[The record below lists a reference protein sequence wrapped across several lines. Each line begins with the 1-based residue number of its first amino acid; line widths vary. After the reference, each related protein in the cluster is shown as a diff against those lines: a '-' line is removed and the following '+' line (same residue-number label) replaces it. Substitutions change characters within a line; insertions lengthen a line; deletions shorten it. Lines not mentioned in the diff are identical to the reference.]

1 MRTLLRA
8 TLAFLSLVAAL
19 WAGDW
24 VQEKAQR
31 VDAFLARVAAP
42 HPPSVFLKKAAFSE
56 NELNSYL
63 NLIYVKKYAP
73 EVSFIELRLKDDN
86 AVSGSLKLK
95 LDKEKYAAVP
105 AFLRETEVRFG
116 GVFESVHNRMRFVF
130 SELSVNGAQIAPDAL
145 DELFG
150 AAQAG
155 ARMKRSLF
163 DWFNLLPGLKGVQS
177 SDKTIFFLY

>member
-1 MRTLLRA
+1 M
-8 TLAFLSLVAAL
+8 
-19 WAGDW
+19 
-24 VQEKAQR
+24 
-31 VDAFLARVAAP
+31 DAFLARIAAP
-42 HPPSVFLKKAAFSE
+42 RPPSVFLKKAAFSE
-56 NELNSYL
+56 KELNSYL

-73 EVSFIELRLKDDN
+73 EVSFIELRLRDEN
-86 AVSGSLKLK
+86 AVEGSLKLK

-130 SELSVNGAQIAPDAL
+130 SELAVNGTRVAPDAL

-150 AAQAG
+150 VAQAG
-155 ARMKRSLF
+155 AKMKRSLF

-177 SDKTIFFLY
+177 SDKSIFFLY